1 MADIS
6 PRTQNVSIQDDT
18 TANLATVN
26 SDNDLLVH
34 DQDAQD
40 ILQEIAG
47 QTGDISNK
55 TATSWQ
61 FFAEN
66 DLAFVSDYSATIG
79 TPAAETNFILL
90 HNPVDSGYVVRIKAY
105 AFSISTASTTA
116 QFSFYKDVT
125 VTTNGTPLSIE
136 NYRTNGVTG
145 VATTFHTP
153 TITTRGEIFKTFSLN
168 SGGVG
173 ISRLDEDLSVYV
185 LEGEFFLITVDPS
198 AVNKAFSANLSWA
211 EELIPV

>member
-1 MADIS
+1 MADV
-6 PRTQNVSIQDDT
+6 PDRTQDVSIYGPNGSIG
-18 TANLATVN
+18 AEVN
-26 SDNDLLVH
+26 VDNEQLTH
-34 DQDAQD
+34 DQHAIDQ
-40 ILQEIAG
+40 LTLIANE
-47 QTGDISNK
+47 TGDISNK

-79 TPAAETNFILL
+79 SPANETDFILL
-90 HNPVDSGYVVRIKAY
+90 HNPVASGYIVRIKAY

-125 VTTNGTPLSIE
+125 VTTDGTPLSIE

-145 VATTFHTP
+145 VATTYHTP
-153 TITTRGEIFKTFSLN
+153 TIADRGEIFKTFSLN

-173 ISRLDEDLSVYV
+173 ISRLDEDLAVYV
-185 LEGEFFLITVDPS
+185 LEGEHFLITVYPS
-198 AVNKAFSANLSWA
+198 SVNKSFSANLSWA